1 MSSVTGVMGE
11 NPSAGAGLVI
21 GKCSL
26 SLRFLFCQ
34 VRITHL
40 ILPPLYEVG
49 TLMPILQMGKLTQ
62 EINSQRNLVV
72 IMWSQGQG
80 SDSM

>member
-26 SLRFLFCQ
+26 SLSFLFCQ
-34 VRITHL
+34 VRITHF

-49 TLMPILQMGKLTQ
+49 TLMPILQMGKLRARQ
-62 EINSQRNLVV
+62 VSP
-72 IMWSQGQG
+72 
-80 SDSM
+80 